1 METSKNRKS
10 KLDLQEFEWINQ
22 PDLFALENEILTIV
36 TDPETDFWQRTYYGF
51 KNDNG
56 HSFLTEI
63 EGDFTF
69 EVKTEYVAVN
79 QYDQCG
85 IMLYQDSENWVKASV
100 EYENKQFARL
110 GSVVTNLGFSDW
122 ASTDIP
128 AEVTTMWYR
137 LSRRGQDFCI
147 LNSFDGITY
156 HQMRI
161 FHIHHPINAARVGV
175 YACSPLKSSFKA
187 VFSNFDSGK
196 CTWRDHSD
204 NY

>member
-56 HSFLTEI
+56 HSFVTEI

-128 AEVTTMWYR
+128 AEVTA
-137 LSRRGQDFCI
+137 LADQ
-147 LNSFDGITY
+147 
-156 HQMRI
+156 RI
-161 FHIHHPINAARVGV
+161 EAKKNKD
-175 YACSPLKSSFKA
+175 YALADELRNKISA
-187 VFSNFDSGK
+187 
-196 CTWRDHSD
+196 T
-204 NY
+204 

>member
-1 METSKNRKS
+1 MEASENRKS
-10 KLDLQEFEWINQ
+10 KLDLRKFEWMNQ
-22 PDLFALENEILTIV
+22 PDLFKLENDSLTII

-56 HSFLTEI
+56 HTFVTEAD
-63 EGDFTF
+63 GDFTF
-69 EVKTEYVAVN
+69 EVKTEYLTVN

-85 IMLYQDSENWVKASV
+85 IILYQDSENWMKASV

-128 AEVTTMWYR
+128 AEVTAMWYR

-147 LNSFDGITY
+147 SDSSDGITY
-156 HQMRI
+156 QQMRI
-161 FHIHHPINAARVGV
+161 FHMHHPVNVARIGV

-187 VFSNFDSGK
+187 VFSDFDLGK
-196 CTWRDHSD
+196 CIWRDHSD
-204 NY
+204 N